1 MADISDTP
9 AGMVARLDDAL
20 ARRGEDCLLR
30 RTDGADKD
38 VTVRAGVR
46 GVRADEIVGDVTQDY
61 SQVVIS
67 MTQILAA
74 SWPAGHVFDPAKV
87 DPRLPRKGDSIF
99 VKKRRREIRFVNP
112 IAVGDIVVRVEMLV
126 AG

>member
-1 MADISDTP
+1 MI
-9 AGMVARLDDAL
+9 ARLDDAL

-46 GVRADEIVGDVTQDY
+46 GVRADELVGAVTQDY
-61 SQVVIS
+61 SKAVIS

-74 SWPAGHVFDPAKV
+74 GWPTGHVLDPEKV
-87 DPRLPRKGDSIF
+87 DPRLPRKGDALI
-99 VKKRRREIRFVNP
+99 VKKRRREIMFVNP